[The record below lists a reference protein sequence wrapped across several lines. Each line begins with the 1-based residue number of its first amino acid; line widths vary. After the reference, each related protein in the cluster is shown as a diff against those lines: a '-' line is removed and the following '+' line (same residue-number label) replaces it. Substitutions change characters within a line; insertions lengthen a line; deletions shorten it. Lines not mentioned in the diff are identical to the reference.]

1 MFWSLKSSGTLL
13 GTLPLNMMTWM
24 AWVTGMTG
32 MTWMAGMTGM
42 IWMSGM
48 TCIIRMNRMT
58 CNEMT
63 GMIWMTVR
71 PGWLEWLT
79 WLGWM
84 GSTSFPGFSPTC
96 PYRGRERERPWLGLV
111 TWLQNKINS
120 EGAVLCLNIFCL
132 VRFHCSNN
140 DRKGKI
146 FLLFFIIF
154 FISIS
159 INTYTNKTPPKN
171 EIIIIVIK

>member
-13 GTLPLNMMTWM
+13 GTLLLNMMTWM

-63 GMIWMTVR
+63 GMIWTTVR
-71 PGWLEWLT
+71 PGWLEWLA
-79 WLGWM
+79 WLGWI

-120 EGAVLCLNIFCL
+120 EGAVLCLSIFF
-132 VRFHCSNN
+132 VWFVFTVQTMIARARFFFC
-140 DRKGKI
+140 
-146 FLLFFIIF
+146 FLLFFLF
-154 FISIS
+154 QSLS
-159 INTYTNKTPPKN
+159 TLTQTKPPQKM
-171 EIIIIVIK
+171 K